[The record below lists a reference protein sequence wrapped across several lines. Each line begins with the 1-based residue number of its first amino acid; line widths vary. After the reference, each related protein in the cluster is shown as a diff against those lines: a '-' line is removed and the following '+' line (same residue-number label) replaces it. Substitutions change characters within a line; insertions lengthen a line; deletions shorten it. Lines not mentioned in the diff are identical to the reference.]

1 MARVLLGILKGGVVG
16 GAVGFAATKV
26 GFGTGAAAWLVY
38 GLVGFLVGIVCG
50 KAIWR
55 QDTLVT
61 PLLKG
66 IFGFAVGLGLYW
78 VAGKTL
84 GAIHLPAALVA
95 KLGVPDDS
103 IAALPL
109 LLAPAIGILY
119 GIFVEVDDGERKKAA
134 AAPRPPPP
142 PPPDRPR
149 SARLAASNRSA
160 CARVLRRR
168 RLTGR

>member
-16 GAVGFAATKV
+16 GAVGFAATRV

-66 IFGFAVGLGLYW
+66 IFGFLVGLGLYW

-84 GAIHLPAALVA
+84 GGLHLALA
-95 KLGVPDDS
+95 TRLGAPDEPV
-103 IAALPL
+103 AALPL
-109 LLAPAIGILY
+109 LLAPAIGIIY
-119 GIFVEVDDGERKKAA
+119 GIFVELDDGERKRVAA
-134 AAPRPPPP
+134 QGSLPPP
-142 PPPDRPR
+142 
-149 SARLAASNRSA
+149 
-160 CARVLRRR
+160 V
-168 RLTGR
+168 